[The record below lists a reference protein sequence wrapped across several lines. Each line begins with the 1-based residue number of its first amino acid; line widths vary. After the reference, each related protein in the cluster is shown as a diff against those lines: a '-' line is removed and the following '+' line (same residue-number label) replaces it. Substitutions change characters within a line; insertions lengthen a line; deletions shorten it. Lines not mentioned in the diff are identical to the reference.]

1 MPRAS
6 SILVG
11 VQIAAICTASAAF
24 GVSPHRCFCRSS
36 SLLVLTRSSC
46 LPRCS
51 STQNGLIRSPAS
63 WPPAP
68 GRALG

>member
-1 MPRAS
+1 MPRAPN
-6 SILVG
+6 ILVG
-11 VQIAAICTASAAF
+11 VQITAIRTASAAF
-24 GVSPHRCFCRSS
+24 GVSRRRCFCRSS
-36 SLLVLTRSSC
+36 SLLVLIRSSC

-51 STQNGLIRSPAS
+51 STQNGLVRSPAP